1 MFVSSFARGVPRVL
15 PRLGVRAARA
25 RARSVVAGGG
35 VSPPLAR
42 GGRGSGRARFLA
54 SRAAAGETATG
65 AREGGLAA
73 ARAAQATRLH
83 RFYVDERLPD
93 AGGVVFLTREDTRHA
108 TRSLRLGPG
117 ALLEVCDGRGGVA
130 PAEVLAIE
138 DRGRDGAV
146 AAVAPT
152 REPART
158 AFDGPRWDVAVACGG
173 LKGGRADW
181 LVEKCAELGAASVVP
196 LLTER
201 SPTIGKENAPG
212 GEYDDAT
219 GGDTTSGGKKKKKKK
234 KKEAIGADAGGSDL
248 RSAEGGGR
256 GSRWARVA
264 RAASKQC
271 LRAHALEVAPATTL
285 EAMLDRVRAAPVALL
300 AAAGAPPLREVLR
313 GEGGGDGGGGGG
325 GAAAAAAK
333 GRG

>member
-1 MFVSSFARGVPRVL
+1 MR
-15 PRLGVRAARA
+15 ARA

-42 GGRGSGRARFLA
+42 GGRGSGPPPRFLA

-219 GGDTTSGGKKKKKKK
+219 GGDTTSGGKKKKKKVK
-234 KKEAIGADAGGSDL
+234 KAIGADAGGSDL

-256 GSRWARVA
+256 GSRWARRA
-264 RAASKQC
+264 RRANSVCARTRSRWRPRRRSRRCSIAS
-271 LRAHALEVAPATTL
+271 AP
-285 EAMLDRVRAAPVALL
+285 RPSRC
-300 AAAGAPPLREVLR
+300 
-313 GEGGGDGGGGGG
+313 
-325 GAAAAAAK
+325 
-333 GRG
+333 